1 MANAAVLSTVATFE
15 RKSSERE
22 SSVGGR
28 PHRTNNE
35 APEPIPVGGADDADL
50 LHRER
55 HRVGQREGV

>member
-50 LHRER
+50 YTER